1 MTKNGERSTQSGHTQ
16 FAAICVQIPN
26 NALIAAECAQL
37 TGAAPDPD
45 GFALCPRVDRIPD
58 AAYIRMGLR
67 VLGYGSTLDEL
78 VAAIAEATAERDF
91 TAEAFRIE
99 FRSLIRDDHIAP
111 LSHIIALANV
121 IPARPNLDHPR
132 QRFVLLERANGLWFG
147 EIVTEYARTYLHH
160 ADKPH
165 RTSTSLDSRLA
176 RALVNLAAPPA
187 STLIDPCC
195 GTGSILL
202 EACAL
207 GIPICGADK
216 SWQAAHMS
224 RANLVHFS
232 YDATVEVADIG
243 TLDRR
248 AAALITDL
256 PYGRAMEADETAIRT
271 ILEHGREL
279 APVAVYV
286 AGYDISAWLTEAG
299 YRDIEVYPVTK
310 QAIFTRYVY
319 RVSA

>member
-1 MTKNGERSTQSGHTQ
+1 MTKSSERSTKSGNPQ

-26 NALIAAECAQL
+26 NALIAAECANL

-45 GFALCPRVDRIPD
+45 GFALCPSVDRIPD

-67 VLGYGSTLDEL
+67 LLGYGSTLDEL
-78 VAAIAEATAERDF
+78 VAAVAEATEERNF

-111 LSHIIALANV
+111 LSDIIALANV

-147 EIVTEYARTYLHH
+147 EIVTEYARTYLRHD
-160 ADKPH
+160 DKLH
-165 RTSTSLDSRLA
+165 RTSTSLTSRLA

-207 GIPICGADK
+207 GIPIHGADK
-216 SWQAAHMS
+216 SRQAVHMA
-224 RANLVHFS
+224 RANLAHFG
-232 YDATVEVADIG
+232 YDAAVEVADIC

-248 AAALITDL
+248 AAALVTDL
-256 PYGRAMEADETAIRT
+256 PYGRALATDEAAIRT
-271 ILEHGREL
+271 ILEHGRKL
-279 APVAVYV
+279 APVAVFV
-286 AGYDISAWLTEAG
+286 AGYDITAWLTEAG

-319 RVSA
+319 RARI